1 MSEVTLR
8 LPKTLHRNLEILAE
22 KEAVS
27 LTQYI
32 IYILSR
38 QVPAGWTVRVVPK
51 NDAAEQKVLFD
62 NLLEKWGAV
71 SDSEAERILNQR
83 ELAEPEA
90 DLTPELVSC
99 LQKQIAQRRN

>member
-1 MSEVTLR
+1 MIR
-8 LPKTLHRNLEILAE
+8 
-22 KEAVS
+22 AV
-27 LTQYI
+27 LDTNVVFEG
-32 IYILSR
+32 LSR

-62 NLLEKWGAV
+62 NLLEKWGTV
-71 SDSEAERILNQR
+71 SDSEAERILDQR

-90 DLTPELVSC
+90 DLTPELVRC